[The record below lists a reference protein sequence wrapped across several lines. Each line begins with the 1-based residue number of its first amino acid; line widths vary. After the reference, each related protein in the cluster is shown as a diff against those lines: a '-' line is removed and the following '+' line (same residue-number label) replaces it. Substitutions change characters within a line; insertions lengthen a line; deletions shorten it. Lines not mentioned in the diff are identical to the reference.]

1 MNSPFVMFWVQ
12 MVKNHGIYC
21 AFEKPVLKYKSYT
34 LKWVFVTI
42 SGFRPHQLVAE
53 KKGVAIMAVRILWDR
68 YEVALLINIYERVT
82 DGADIHSEAEKLS
95 ATLWSL
101 AIRRGLSIDDTYRNV
116 NGMKMQLANV
126 QYLFTDGQKGL
137 SGALSMTC
145 QIYKIYR
152 SNYTEYQTVLK
163 GAIQLTKSNVSIED
177 AFFAYAKDRTGF
189 SPDILA
195 KYLKRATDYCHLK
208 QLILGMTDVKTVR
221 NVQQKVAG
229 GRLLRFRYGKKAQT
243 IRSATLLYYTFLKGY
258 QEAKSEIPQQE
269 TLSEKVTFPVQSIP
283 VADVA
288 VVEPA
293 SEPQN
298 AVFAEASEG
307 DVSESVEA
315 KADEVSEE
323 LYEDWIVHELRI
335 RKIPYVDNRSLNGCL
350 WIESDMSTPL
360 PLNEAAK
367 RGYRFRL
374 KPDGCRAFPN
384 HSVIWIK
391 DCPKRSVEETPVTSI
406 GKGEISID
414 AFRRFLIQEF
424 CC

>member
-1 MNSPFVMFWVQ
+1 
-12 MVKNHGIYC
+12 MVENHGIYC
-21 AFEKPVLKYKSYT
+21 AFDKPVLKYKRLYF
-34 LKWVFVTI
+34 KIGICNI
-42 SGFRPHQLVAE
+42 SDFRLQQLVSE
-53 KKGVAIMAVRILWDR
+53 KKGVAIMAVRIPWDR
-68 YEVALLINIYERVT
+68 YEVALLINTYERVA
-82 DGADIHSEAEKLS
+82 DGADIHSEAERLS
-95 ATLWSL
+95 TTLRSL
-101 AIRRGLSIDDTYRNV
+101 AIRKGLSIDDTYRNV
-116 NGMKMQLANV
+116 NGMKMQLSNV

-137 SGALSMTC
+137 SGASSMIC
-145 QIYKIYR
+145 QMYKMYR
-152 SNYTEYQTVLK
+152 SNYTEYETVLK
-163 GAIQLTKSNVSIED
+163 EAIQLTKSNVSIED
-177 AFFAYAKDRTGF
+177 AFFAFAKDRTGF

-258 QEAKSEIPQQE
+258 QGAKSEIPQQE

-367 RGYRFRL
+367 RGYRFRP